1 MIILCRF
8 KIYFL
13 LKFLCNVFWS
23 CFCPSSTLS
32 TSSSPCSLRNII
44 YFSLSLLLFP
54 SFSLLKKKNKIKK
67 QNQNYKN
74 PHKTKNQNKQAKDQ
88 QNKRIPKQSKMK
100 EKVHRNTIKLV
111 LCWSTTLGHGAYLGV
126 WLIYLVRLHWRTF
139 IFTRPLGIS
148 FR

>member
-1 MIILCRF
+1 M
-8 KIYFL
+8 YFDH
-13 LKFLCNVFWS
+13 VFA
-23 CFCPSSTLS
+23 CLQ
-32 TSSSPCSLRNII
+32 
-44 YFSLSLLLFP
+44 LSLHLFTSFP
-54 SFSLLKKKNKIKK
+54 MKYYLFLSLFSSFSFFFSVKKTKIKK
-67 QNQNYKN
+67 QNKNYKS

-139 IFTRPLGIS
+139 ILT
-148 FR
+148 